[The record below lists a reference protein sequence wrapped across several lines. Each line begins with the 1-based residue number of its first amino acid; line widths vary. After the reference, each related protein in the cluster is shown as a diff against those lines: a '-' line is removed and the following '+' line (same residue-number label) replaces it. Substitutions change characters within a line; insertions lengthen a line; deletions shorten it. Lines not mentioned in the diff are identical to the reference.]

1 MSHKK
6 HHHPNQPVLKAIEH
20 DEEAEIFLQLASLSV
35 EDRQL
40 AVQEHILRGL
50 LRNNVLQRENLNAS
64 LASMG
69 FLEEIYEEQFTR
81 LTSFRITQEPTMA
94 ITGIIPGSTGT
105 FTATPLN
112 AAGQPLTV
120 ALPAA
125 PVWTSSDPLAVVT
138 AAADGLSA
146 SVAVDTTAPQS
157 GSFVLTVASAD
168 GTVST
173 PVTVPYDAVPVDNTL
188 ASFGINQTS

>member
-1 MSHKK
+1 MHQDRELI
-6 HHHPNQPVLKAIEH
+6 H
-20 DEEAEIFLQLASLSV
+20 EIKELARQQRITNRLLLLSLQV
-35 EDRQL
+35 EQAD
-40 AVQEHILRGL
+40 
-50 LRNNVLQRENLNAS
+50 
-64 LASMG
+64 MG
-69 FLEEIYEEQFTR
+69 FLSQIALELQPH